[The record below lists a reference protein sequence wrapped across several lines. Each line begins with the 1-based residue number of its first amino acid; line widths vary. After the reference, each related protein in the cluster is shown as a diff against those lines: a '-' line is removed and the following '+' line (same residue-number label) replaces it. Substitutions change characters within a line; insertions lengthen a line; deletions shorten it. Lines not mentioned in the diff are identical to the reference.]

1 MATNIQNFAFNIL
14 TRIDMACFIL
24 LAVWPSKS
32 GWTPSSEKLCDVSTE
47 WREKAESKIW
57 KMGHERILL
66 YKGQARQIHILYY
79 QITKLF

>member
-1 MATNIQNFAFNIL
+1 MSKIKYRLLLGSSL

-32 GWTPSSEKLCDVSTE
+32 GLTPSSEKLCDVSKE

-57 KMGHERILL
+57 KMGHVRILL
-66 YKGQARQIHILYY
+66 YKGQARQIHY
-79 QITKLF
+79 ITK